1 MGALYTGECNRRRI
15 PCKTIREDAMGIEE
29 VDALKKDL
37 CEEKHKEVNR
47 RLGALED
54 DKRARDAAGWK
65 SFGSLLLAFLA
76 AALAAYTT
84 FIPKGVHP

>member
-1 MGALYTGECNRRRI
+1 MSI
-15 PCKTIREDAMGIEE
+15 DE

-47 RLGALED
+47 RLVILED

-65 SFGSLLLAFLA
+65 SLGSVILAIFA

-84 FIPKGVHP
+84 FVPKGVHP

>member
-1 MGALYTGECNRRRI
+1 MGTEKEDKLAEEL
-15 PCKTIREDAMGIEE
+15 CKQKHEE
-29 VDALKKDL
+29 VD
-37 CEEKHKEVNR
+37 R
-47 RLGALED
+47 RLGVLED

-84 FIPKGVHP
+84 FVPKGVHP

>member
-1 MGALYTGECNRRRI
+1 MGTEE
-15 PCKTIREDAMGIEE
+15 EDS
-29 VDALKKDL
+29 LKKEL
-37 CEEKHKEVNR
+37 CEQKHKEVDR
-47 RLGALED
+47 RIGVLED

-84 FIPKGVHP
+84 FVPKGVHP